1 MKPTNVKLLGTFLFF
16 SCASSLS
23 ISSLTVSP
31 NIYPLQSL
39 ARQLISDASLNN
51 KIPAIA
57 EVTQMS
63 VLEGGTLTHGEI
75 LMLFL
80 FLFFLN
86 AHKRGGKNENKQVK
100 FEEETFE
107 RLLN

>member
-1 MKPTNVKLLGTFLFF
+1 MKPTNLKLLGPFLFF
-16 SCASSLS
+16 SCASSLGF
-23 ISSLTVSP
+23 SSLTVSP

-63 VLEGGTLTHGEI
+63 VLEGGGPSHMESS
-75 LMLFL
+75 
-80 FLFFLN
+80 
-86 AHKRGGKNENKQVK
+86 
-100 FEEETFE
+100 
-107 RLLN
+107 